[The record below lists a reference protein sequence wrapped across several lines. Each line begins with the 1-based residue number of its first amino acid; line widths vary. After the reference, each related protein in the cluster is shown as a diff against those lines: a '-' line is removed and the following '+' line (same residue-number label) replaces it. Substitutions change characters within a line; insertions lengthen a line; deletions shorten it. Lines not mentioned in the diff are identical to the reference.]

1 MVSEWPETMVTVF
14 PEVVAALYSERLSSS
29 FFHSSVNPP
38 LHTQGE
44 VRQIRQG
51 EGTRILAA
59 CVEKQVSPLK
69 NLQSKME
76 GLSFENVAA
85 CMILN
90 SELCSLLTGGSIS
103 LLQSKKRRG
112 RPKKQDKVPLII
124 ESDDESEI
132 VSLCTCVYAHH
143 IACVAISLCMRC
155 ISFPD
160 WQIYN
165 CKGTKPWE

>member
-1 MVSEWPETMVTVF
+1 MWQWGSDVLTQSFLQVEGYISDASDGKWMAWDYDHSF
-14 PEVVAALYSERLSSS
+14 PEVVATLYSERLSSS

-59 CVEKQVSPLK
+59 CVEKQVSPLE

-90 SELCSLLTGGSIS
+90 PVVFWTVPTTDWWFNFPPSE
-103 LLQSKKRRG
+103 QKEERK
-112 RPKKQDKVPLII
+112 
-124 ESDDESEI
+124 
-132 VSLCTCVYAHH
+132 A
-143 IACVAISLCMRC
+143 
-155 ISFPD
+155 
-160 WQIYN
+160 
-165 CKGTKPWE
+165 

>member
-14 PEVVAALYSERLSSS
+14 LKLYIATLYSERLSSS

-51 EGTRILAA
+51 EGIRIL
-59 CVEKQVSPLK
+59 E

-143 IACVAISLCMRC
+143 IACVAISLGMICV
-155 ISFPD
+155 SFPD

-165 CKGTKPWE
+165 CKGTKA